1 MTALQQG
8 SSFSQ
13 WLNLS
18 RFAFFF
24 YNQKDWTSLVQHAEQ
39 SCSTTLCE
47 YCSAHGMVINQAAAA
62 NSKSQ
67 GDKTQRLKDWVELG
81 YVLVHVLNAVR
92 ERLTENTD
100 SLTGK

>member
-1 MTALQQG
+1 
-8 SSFSQ
+8 
-13 WLNLS
+13 
-18 RFAFFF
+18 
-24 YNQKDWTSLVQHAEQ
+24 
-39 SCSTTLCE
+39 
-47 YCSAHGMVINQAAAA
+47 MVINQAAAA

-100 SLTGK
+100 SLTEK